1 MSVGAENALCG
12 LSEQNSMTDGS
23 RRGFAAHL
31 IHVLVITSPAI
42 DSWMTGLFCCGNDAS
57 LPQHNK
63 QVTRSM
69 GELRSLAIGVSQRDP
84 FVELIDVTAEHLIA
98 HGG

>member
-1 MSVGAENALCG
+1 MAVAAALPPPDPG
-12 LSEQNSMTDGS
+12 IGHNE
-23 RRGFAAHL
+23 
-31 IHVLVITSPAI
+31 PAI
-42 DSWMTGLFCCGNDAS
+42 DPWMTGLFCCGNDAS

-84 FVELIDVTAEHLIA
+84 FVELIDVTAEDLIA

>member
-1 MSVGAENALCG
+1 
-12 LSEQNSMTDGS
+12 
-23 RRGFAAHL
+23 
-31 IHVLVITSPAI
+31 
-42 DSWMTGLFCCGNDAS
+42 MTGLFCCGNDAS

-63 QVTRSM
+63 QVTRSV